1 MFCYKCGYELQD
13 GTDFCRKCGSKNVFS
28 DLTPNEKKSKQTKS
42 KQSKF
47 KNFIILGVLILLLT
61 IGFGGYYISVSN
73 LFSNNSNNSKE
84 TSTKN
89 KITSNDSTTNK
100 TTITPNIKSED
111 AKTENKPDTN
121 KIESI
126 DSYILPESQSEKLL
140 DSDVSVLNKEN
151 LTLARNEIYARHGF
165 IFKSEPYKSYFLKK
179 SWYKPNPNFDGK
191 LDNVETANIKLISKY
206 ENN

>member
-1 MFCYKCGYELQD
+1 MFCYKCGYKLQD

-28 DLTPNEKKSKQTKS
+28 DLTPNEKKPKQTRS
-42 KQSKF
+42 

-61 IGFGGYYISVSN
+61 VGFGSYYISLSN

-84 TSTKN
+84 ISTES
-89 KITSNDSTTNK
+89 KITSNDNTPNK
-100 TTITPNIKSED
+100 DSNIKSED
-111 AKTENKPDTN
+111 AETENKPDTN
-121 KIESI
+121 KIESV
-126 DSYILPESQSEKLL
+126 DSYILPKSGSEKLL

-165 IFKSEPYKSYFLKK
+165 VFKSEPYKSYFLRK
-179 SWYKPNPNFDGK
+179 SWYKPNQNFDGN